1 MESAQHSARRQ
12 SLIGALFMVAACS
25 LFAVTSLIAKALGND
40 MLGPALH
47 PFQISAGRFFF
58 AFLCLMPVALLVRPS
73 FRKANWKLHFG
84 RSICG
89 WLGVS
94 AVFAAAARMPLA
106 DATAISFLSPII
118 TMILAVFILREVIP
132 AGRWLLVLLSFAG
145 MGLITRPG
153 MDAFQPAALIAF
165 VSACFMGM
173 EMIFIKKL
181 ADTEHPV
188 RILIINNGIGAT
200 VSVTI
205 ALAFWTFPSPLQW
218 GLLALLG
225 ATMVTGQSCFIQ
237 SMKRG
242 NASFVAP
249 FMYVTPVFAALYDY
263 WLFGEIV
270 SLISSFGIT
279 MIIVSAVLQSRP
291 AGESR

>member
-1 MESAQHSARRQ
+1 MTGNMQADRRQ
-12 SLIGALFMVAACS
+12 SLIGALFMVVACS
-25 LFAVTSLIAKALGND
+25 LLAVTSLIAKTLGND
-40 MLGPALH
+40 TIGPALH
-47 PFQISAGRFFF
+47 GFQISAGRFFF
-58 AFLCLMPVALLVRPS
+58 AFLCLMPVAALVRPS
-73 FRKANWKLHFG
+73 FRNANWKLHFG

-118 TMILAVFILREVIP
+118 TMILAVFILREIIP
-132 AGRWLLVLLSFAG
+132 AGRWLLVIMSFAG

-153 MDAFQPAALIAF
+153 MEAFQPAALIAF
-165 VSACFMGM
+165 ISACFMGL

-200 VSVTI
+200 VSVSM
-205 ALAFWTFPSPLQW
+205 ALAFWAVPSPLQW

-270 SLISSFGIT
+270 SLVSGFGIT
-279 MIIVSAVLQSRP
+279 MIIISAVLQSRR
-291 AGESR
+291 AA